1 MMSVDASLEEFADTF
16 EHAFEHVILHALTIR
31 ICGVIGNASKRLII
45 NSMKATRACG
55 IFVARVQSCQ
65 QKKLAKV
72 EIGKHSG
79 WSGKQLV
86 SSVNAYTN
94 RKPNANPN
102 PK

>member
-1 MMSVDASLEEFADTF
+1 MEEFADTF
-16 EHAFEHVILHALTIR
+16 EQKDRYFACVDDSYFWGDRERVKTLIELYESYPCLSDFR
-31 ICGVIGNASKRLII
+31 SPEYKVVSK
-45 NSMKATRACG
+45 
-55 IFVARVQSCQ
+55 
-65 QKKLAKV
+65 KKLAKV

-94 RKPNANPN
+94 RKLNANPN

>member
-1 MMSVDASLEEFADTF
+1 MSVEEFADTF

-45 NSMKATRACG
+45 NFMKATRACG
-55 IFVARVQSCQ
+55 IFVCPSTKLSAK
-65 QKKLAKV
+65 KKLAKV

-94 RKPNANPN
+94 RKLNANPN